1 MNFLRK
7 TATVAALVL
16 ALIHAP
22 SALGQAVSGTIT
34 GVVTDPSNAAVAG
47 ATITITNVDTL
58 IDTTRETD
66 ETGRY
71 VNTNLPPGNYSV
83 AVESTGFQ
91 RFVQENVILR
101 VDQTVRVD
109 LILQIGAVTE
119 QVVVSAAPPM
129 LKSEKTDVGSYIPED
144 QLQALPTFG
153 NNLSKLYNTVPGVIQ
168 NFFQIGIGENPSE
181 FNATLVNGQFFGNS
195 EYEVDGITN
204 TAYGFS
210 GFQIIVPNQD
220 SVSELKITTASFDPE
235 FGSSAGMVAQYV
247 TKSGTNEL
255 HGSAFWYNRNKFTF
269 AADPF
274 TEKVPGTGPNGT
286 GTGPAPFNWNQF
298 GGSVGGPIVKNK
310 VFWFTDYQGVEATQG
325 AQLTA
330 TVPNDAFRRGD
341 FSTWP
346 DNPVFDP
353 NTGVAGG
360 GVGRTPF
367 PSNQIPASRVSPVA
381 NNLLALLPQANLS
394 QDTQQ
399 NYNAGDSVT
408 TWSRQWDTRVDS
420 SVGESGMAFARYT
433 LAQVFLDNPPLFGAA
448 AGGPAVGGL
457 SPQTGAFRMQHLSTN
472 YTHAFSPTFL
482 TEVRA
487 GFSRFRLDGY
497 QYDAG
502 LSTNSDVGIP
512 NINGD
517 DILTQGLAGIAV
529 GGPVGGWSMG
539 IVQGVGIPRLD
550 RTTTLQL
557 VSNTT
562 WIKGSHQFRFGADVR
577 RTAFDF
583 IAANFSSR
591 GHFNF
596 RNSLTGS
603 QDLDEMGM
611 RSGLGMASFL
621 LGRPDYFSRVK
632 FEDYTKERG
641 WRTSLYWQDTWRI
654 NSRLTFNYGARYDF
668 IGPVHPAQPGGIA
681 NFDPNTGDILLGGL
695 GDVSRSAG
703 VSPDWNNIAPRGGL
717 AFKLT
722 DKTVIRSG
730 FGRSYFASNYGGLF
744 YAMTNLFPI
753 TAQQEERAPNNYVPV
768 FPIEQGPPTSPTLQL
783 PDSGRLKAP
792 EGVLL
797 RYRPDDNATEYID
810 SWNFFLE
817 NQFAQDWK
825 VSLGYVG
832 SAGRKLWWNH
842 DMNAAPAS
850 TNPDQASRRPLV
862 QTIGYQSRVSN
873 GCNCANSS
881 YNALQFVVEK
891 RHSKGYSL
899 TSSFTWAKALD
910 GQLGGFGWGDQ
921 GLNPHD
927 RKGGYGISPYNRAV
941 VWVLSHSWELPFGKG
956 RRFASNVGGALD
968 AIIGGWQFH
977 GVTTL
982 ESGFAFSPT
991 GTTTTHNGGFGNK
1004 PDRIGDGRL
1013 SNPTRQKWF
1022 DFDAFTSG
1030 PYGVWG
1036 NAGRGILR
1044 GPPLL
1049 GTDWSFWKEFQI
1061 KEDFRVQ
1068 LRWENFNFVNFT
1080 NLGPPVS
1087 NVIAPNAGTI
1097 NGLAGSTSVNPV
1109 TVPMRRM
1116 QFGLK
1121 LVF

>member
-1 MNFLRK
+1 MQALRNP
-7 TATVAALVL
+7 TAALAMLFGL
-16 ALIHAP
+16 AYAP
-22 SALGQAVSGTIT
+22 CALGQAVSGTIT
-34 GVVTDPSNAAVAG
+34 GVVADPSNAAIAG
-47 ATITITNVDTL
+47 ATVTITNVGTG
-58 IDTTRETD
+58 IATTRESD
-66 ETGRY
+66 DSGRF
-71 VNTNLPPGNYSV
+71 VNTNLAPGNYEV
-83 AVESTGFQ
+83 AVEATGFQ
-91 RFVQENVILR
+91 RFVQANVVLR
-101 VDQTVRVD
+101 VDQTVRIDPV
-109 LILQIGAVTE
+109 LQLGAVTE
-119 QVVVSAAPPM
+119 QVIVNAAPPM
-129 LKSEKTDVGSYIPED
+129 LKSEKTDVGSYIPES

-181 FNATLVNGQFFGNS
+181 FNGTLVNGQFFGNS

-269 AADPF
+269 ASDPF

-298 GGSVGGPIVKNK
+298 GGSAGGPIAKNK
-310 VFWFTDYQGVEATQG
+310 VFWFSDYQGVEATQG
-325 AQLTA
+325 AQLTS
-330 TVPNDAFRRGD
+330 TVPNDAFRNGD
-341 FSTWP
+341 FSAWP
-346 DNPVFDP
+346 DYPVFDP
-353 NTGVAGG
+353 ATGAADGG
-360 GVGRTPF
+360 IGRSQF
-367 PSNQIPASRVSPVA
+367 QNNQIPASRVSPVA
-381 NNLLALLPQANLS
+381 TNLLGLMPRANLN

-399 NYNAGDSVT
+399 NFNAGDSVT
-408 TWSRQWDTRVDS
+408 TWSKQWDVRADS
-420 SVGESGMAFARYT
+420 SVGNAGMAFARYT
-433 LAQVFLDNPPLFGAA
+433 LAQVYLDNPPLFGRA

-457 SPQTGAFRMQHLSTN
+457 SPQTGDFRMQHLSTN
-472 YTHAFSPTFL
+472 YTHTFSPTFL

-502 LSTNSDVGIP
+502 LMTNDEVGIP
-512 NINGD
+512 NINGEER
-517 DILTQGLAGIAV
+517 LTQGLAGINV

-539 IVQGVGIPRLD
+539 ILQGVGIPRLD
-550 RTTTLQL
+550 RTTTTQF

-577 RTAFDF
+577 HTAFDF

-591 GHFNF
+591 GHFDF
-596 RNSLTGS
+596 ASTLTAS
-603 QDLDEMGM
+603 QDLDQLGTK
-611 RSGLGMASFL
+611 SGLGMASFL
-621 LGRPDYFSRVK
+621 LGRPGYFSRVV

-654 NSRLTFNYGARYDF
+654 NSRLTFNFGARYDF
-668 IGPVHPAQPGGIA
+668 IGPVNPGSPGGIA
-681 NFDPNTGDILLGGL
+681 NFEPDTGDILLAGL
-695 GDVSRSAG
+695 GDVSRTAG
-703 VSPDWNNIAPRGGL
+703 VDPDWNNIAPRGGL
-717 AFKLT
+717 ALKLT

-744 YAMTNLFPI
+744 YAMTNLYPI

-768 FPIEQGPPTSPTLQL
+768 FPIEQGPPASPTLQL
-783 PDSGRLKAP
+783 PDSGRLRAP

-797 RYRPDDNATEYID
+797 RYRPKDNATEYID
-810 SWNFFLE
+810 SWNFFIE

-832 SAGRKLWWNH
+832 SVGRKLWWNH

-850 TNPDQASRRPLV
+850 TDPDLASRRPL
-862 QTIGYQSRVSN
+862 QRTIGYGSRVSN

-881 YNALQFVVEK
+881 YNALQFVIEK
-891 RHSKGYSL
+891 RYSKGYSL

-921 GLNPHD
+921 GANPHD

-941 VWVLSHSWELPFGKG
+941 VWVLSHNWELPFGKG
-956 RRFASNVGGALD
+956 RMFGSNASAALD
-968 AIIGGWQFH
+968 AIIGGWQFN

-991 GTTTTHNGGFGNK
+991 GTTSTHNGDFGNR
-1004 PDRIGDGRL
+1004 PDRTGDGKL
-1013 SNPTRQKWF
+1013 SNPTRDKWF
-1022 DFDAFTSG
+1022 DVSAFQSG
-1030 PYGVWG
+1030 PYGIWG

-1044 GPPLL
+1044 GPPLV
-1049 GTDWSFWKEFQI
+1049 GTDWSLWKEFRF
-1061 KEDFRVQ
+1061 KEDLRLQ
-1068 LRWENFNFVNFT
+1068 IRWENFNFINFT

-1087 NVIAPNAGTI
+1087 NITAPNAGSI

-1116 QFGLK
+1116 QFGLRM
-1121 LVF
+1121 VF